1 MTRVPIVVL
10 KMVLLLSIVVL
21 RNETQAADQ
30 YPDKPIT
37 FIVPIEAGSDGD
49 ILTRPLVQKAAA
61 GLGRSMV
68 VVNKPGGGSTIGYME
83 LLRSKPDGYTIGM
96 STITIITNKLQGLAA
111 FDYHDFTV
119 LGTFYACPNNVFGSK
134 KSKRPFKTIQEAI
147 AFAKANPG
155 ELSVATGGIGQ
166 SIWIGAQAFI
176 SGTGINANV
185 IPQAGAGALVV
196 TQIAGGH
203 ADLGVLS
210 LPAAKPQIDAGNI
223 SFLASLGSKRPPA
236 PYSDVP
242 TMLEL
247 GYEAVWESFGI
258 VMGPPNLPP
267 AISEKLAK
275 AFAVAANDPE
285 YHKFISGLFCS
296 PFYLPPDKIV
306 PYSDERRKSVRGIMA
321 KANILKEK

>member
-1 MTRVPIVVL
+1 MKRLPIVVL
-10 KMVLLLSIVVL
+10 RIFLLLSIVVL
-21 RNETQAADQ
+21 RNETRAADQ
-30 YPDKPIT
+30 YPQKPIT

-49 ILTRPLVQKAAA
+49 ILTRPLVQKASVV
-61 GLGRSMV
+61 LDNNIV
-68 VVNKPGGGSTIGYME
+68 VVNKPGASSVPGYLE

-96 STITIITNKLQGLAA
+96 APITIITNKLQGLST

-119 LGTFYACPNNVFGSK
+119 LGTFYALPVNVFGSK

-147 AFAKANPG
+147 SFAKAKPG
-155 ELSVATGGIGQ
+155 ELSVATGGVGT
-166 SIWIGAQAFI
+166 SIWIAAQAFI
-176 SGTGINANV
+176 SGTRINANV
-185 IPQAGAGALVV
+185 IPQAGAGGFVV

-242 TMLEL
+242 TLLEL
-247 GYEAVWESFGI
+247 GDDAVWESFGI
-258 VMGPPNLPP
+258 VMGPPNMPP

-285 YHKFISGLFCS
+285 YHKFISGLLTS

-306 PYSDERRKSVRGIMA
+306 PYSDERRKAARDIME
-321 KANILKEK
+321 KLNILKEK

>member
-1 MTRVPIVVL
+1 MA
-10 KMVLLLSIVVL
+10 LLLSIVVL

-30 YPDKPIT
+30 YPEKPIS

-49 ILTRPLVQKAAA
+49 ILARPLVQKAAA
-61 GLGRSMV
+61 GLGKNIV
-68 VVNKPGGGSTIGYME
+68 VVNKPGGGSTIGYLE
-83 LLRSKPDGYTIGM
+83 VLRAKPDGYTIGM
-96 STITIITNKLQGLAA
+96 GTITLLTNKLQGLAT
-111 FDYHDFTV
+111 FDYHDFTL

-147 AFAKANPG
+147 AFAKASPG

-176 SGTGINANV
+176 SGTGISANV

-196 TQIAGGH
+196 AQIAGGH

-210 LPAAKPQIDAGNI
+210 LPAARAQIEAGNI

-247 GYEAVWESFGI
+247 GYDAVWESFGI

-267 AISEKLAK
+267 AIAEKLAK
-275 AFAVAANDPE
+275 VFAVAANDPE
-285 YHKFISGLFCS
+285 YHKFIGGLFCS

-306 PYSDERRKSVRGIMA
+306 PYSDERRKAVRNIMA